1 MVAVKEISKIKLHT
15 VLLFF
20 FPTEKAYYLSEV
32 A

>member
-15 VLLFF
+15 KLLFF
-20 FPTEKAYYLSEV
+20 FPTEKAYLSEV